1 MNGHLVIGASGQ
13 VGEHLMRC
21 LQGAGYPAAGTYYP
35 DPRPGLLPLDI
46 RDQRTVAVL
55 LDQIRPEIVY
65 LPAALTNVDYCELHP
80 DESYVTNV
88 LGTCHVAREVERIG
102 AKLVFFSSDY
112 VFDGLDGPYAESDPV
127 HPICEYGRQK
137 VLGEHY
143 IALNVSN
150 FLIVRTT
157 VVYGWESQGKNFV
170 YRLLNALKDGQILKV
185 PADQIG
191 NPTYA
196 SNLARA
202 VIELSRSDESGVYHI
217 VGPERVSRYEF
228 ACEAAR
234 VFGLDENLIQPVSTS
249 ELQQPALRPLSAG
262 MVVGKITAKQT
273 LFLMGYREGLRGMKS
288 ERSVLID
295 KT

>member
-112 VFDGLDGPYAESDPV
+112 VFDGLDGPYAETDPV

-143 IALNVSN
+143 VALHVSKY
-150 FLIVRTT
+150 LIVRTT

-170 YRLLNALKDGQILKV
+170 KRLIGSLGKGGSVRV
-185 PADQIG
+185 PIDQVG
-191 NPTYA
+191 SPTYA
-196 SNLARA
+196 PNLADA
-202 VIELSRSDESGVYHI
+202 VVEMSVAGVTGLYHI
-217 VGPERVSRYEF
+217 VGSKLANRYELAVEVAQAF
-228 ACEAAR
+228 Q
-234 VFGLDENLIQPVSTS
+234 LNSSLIEPVTTP
-249 ELQQPALRPLSAG
+249 ELQQVAPRPLRAG
-262 MVVGKITAKQT
+262 MRSDKAQNILQTHLVDYIT
-273 LFLMGYREGLRGMKS
+273 GLKRMVAEESGS
-288 ERSVLID
+288 
-295 KT
+295 